1 MASSSSRNRKRTM
14 SNVVVFMSDEHNP
27 RYSSPY
33 GHDFV
38 DTPYMQGLADQGTL
52 FEHAYCPSPLC
63 VPSRS
68 AFLTGKRVH
77 AVRAYGN
84 NRLGIAP
91 ETRGLGA
98 VLGERGVHS
107 VFIGKVHAYRP
118 VAELG
123 FTESIETYDGAWRF
137 DLAQRRRPLA
147 VRAEGAKR
155 LDAYGPRELPW
166 GNDVTYM
173 DAAVEWLRTRASEVD
188 RPWVLYVNLVKPH
201 FPHFCS
207 EELWDKYRDHGDLPA
222 HGVEAATAR
231 HPYASDLR
239 RHFCVEHV
247 EERQVRGLR
256 RGYYACVSFIDGQL
270 GRLLSALAE
279 TGLEST
285 TNVVYTSDHGEM
297 LGKFGLWWK
306 CSLLEDAARVPCIA
320 AGPDFESGVRVTTP
334 VDLHDLQASVFALT
348 GAGHPEHWL
357 GAPLGTLARD
367 DRERAVFSE
376 YHGHGTRAGSFM
388 VRQGDWKLIHNVD
401 APDQLFD
408 LGDDPEELENRYDAC
423 PGKAGELSA
432 ALESVCDP
440 AVEDR
445 EAEAAWERQLRL
457 YREEAPHGTTT

>member
-1 MASSSSRNRKRTM
+1 M
-14 SNVVVFMSDEHNP
+14 SNVIVFMSDEHNP

-38 DTPYMQGLADQGTL
+38 DTPNMQRLADNGTL

-98 VLGERGVHS
+98 VLGERGVHTA
-107 VFIGKVHAYRP
+107 FIGKVHAYRP

-123 FTESIETYDGAWRF
+123 FSETLETYDGAWAF
-137 DLAQRRRPLA
+137 DEAQHRRPLA
-147 VRAEGAKR
+147 VRAEGARR
-155 LDAYGPRELPW
+155 LDAYGPRDAPW
-166 GNDVTYM
+166 GNDVAYM
-173 DAAVEWLRTRASEVD
+173 DAAVDWLRTRAREMD
-188 RPWVLYVNLVKPH
+188 RPWVLYVNLLKPH
-201 FPHFCS
+201 FPHFCT
-207 EELWDKYRDHGDLPA
+207 EELWEKYREHGDLPP
-222 HGVEAATAR
+222 HGVEAATAQ
-231 HPYASDLR
+231 HPYAADLR

-256 RGYYACVSFIDGQL
+256 RGYYACVSFIDEQL

-285 TNVVYTSDHGEM
+285 TNLVYTSDHGEM
-297 LGKFGLWWK
+297 LGKFGMWWK
-306 CSLLEDAARVPCIA
+306 CSLLEDASRIPCIA

-348 GAGHPEHWL
+348 GAGRPEPWL
-357 GAPLGTLARD
+357 GTPFGTLARD
-367 DRERAVFSE
+367 DRDRVVFSE
-376 YHGHGTRAGSFM
+376 YHGHGTRAGAFM
-388 VRQGDWKLIHNVD
+388 VRRGDWKLIHNVD

-408 LGDDPEELENRYDAC
+408 LGSDPDELENRHEAC
-423 PGKAGELSA
+423 PAEAGELSA
-432 ALESVCDP
+432 ALAGICDP
-440 AVEDR
+440 AAEDR
-445 EAEAAWERQLRL
+445 AAEAFWERQLRL
-457 YREEAPHGTTT
+457 YRKEAADG